1 MEKLKITIFH
11 ISWKGKR
18 RTNWENNF
26 KKSFVV
32 PKALYKRRKSNSL
45 LERERERERERV
57 IPVFGISVDVE
68 DGLILSDVVGELAA
82 CLLLSILSIS
92 CILDN
97 MENIFLNLF
106 I

>member
-1 MEKLKITIFH
+1 MFD
-11 ISWKGKR
+11 
-18 RTNWENNF
+18 
-26 KKSFVV
+26 
-32 PKALYKRRKSNSL
+32 
-45 LERERERERERV
+45 
-57 IPVFGISVDVE
+57 ISVDVE